1 MGDRAMSIE
10 EPHHPDAVEPPS
22 PAESVA
28 EEKPPRT
35 GTDAAEV
42 RALVEARIAARQIK
56 DWAEAD
62 KIRDKLVAMGIVL
75 MDGKNPETGEF
86 ITEWEFAR

>member
-1 MGDRAMSIE
+1 MSIE
-10 EPHHPDAVEPPS
+10 KPPHADELDPLSPVE
-22 PAESVA
+22 AVA
-28 EEKPPRT
+28 EEQQPRT

-62 KIRDKLVAMGIVL
+62 MIRDKLVAMGIVL